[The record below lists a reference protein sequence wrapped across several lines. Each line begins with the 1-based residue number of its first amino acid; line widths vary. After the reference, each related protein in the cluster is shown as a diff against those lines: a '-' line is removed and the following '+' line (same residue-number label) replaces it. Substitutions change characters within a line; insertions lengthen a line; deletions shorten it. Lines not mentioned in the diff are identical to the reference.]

1 MKKKKIRKQ
10 IKKAEVWGKLLD
22 AQRIQNEKDA
32 AEEFLY
38 NLENRIYKD
47 IDGAFSLDTKDTY
60 RAEYIKNCVS
70 SEINNAVKRIRKEK
84 DEQ

>member
-22 AQRIQNEKDA
+22 AQRMQNEKDA
-32 AEEFLY
+32 AEASLRI
-38 NLENRIYKD
+38 LE
-47 IDGAFSLDTKDTY
+47 
-60 RAEYIKNCVS
+60 
-70 SEINNAVKRIRKEK
+70 KRIRGDIETAFIITHTDKSRIQYMKDCISVRFDTAVKAIQKEK

>member
-32 AEEFLY
+32 AVAGLRI
-38 NLENRIYKD
+38 LE
-47 IDGAFSLDTKDTY
+47 
-60 RAEYIKNCVS
+60 
-70 SEINNAVKRIRKEK
+70 KRIRGDIETVSIATHADKNHIRYMKDCVSDRIDAAIKQIQKEK